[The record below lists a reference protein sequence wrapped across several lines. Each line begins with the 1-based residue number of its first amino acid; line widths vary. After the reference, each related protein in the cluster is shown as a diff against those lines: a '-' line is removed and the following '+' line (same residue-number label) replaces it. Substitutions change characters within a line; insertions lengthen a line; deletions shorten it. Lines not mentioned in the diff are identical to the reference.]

1 MGYFISIANNKGG
14 IGKTTVAVTLSH
26 ALSARKYQKKVLLID
41 LDSQCNATE
50 TLIDSDSFEKS
61 LYDLLEGDI
70 SINDCIYPSK
80 FAGLDILPNI
90 EDTAGIEMELIT
102 QKKFTVIK
110 NLLAPKKD
118 EYDFIIADCPPNLLY
133 FVYSALIASDF
144 VIIPILAS
152 SSKSVKGLKT
162 MLKVIGQVK
171 DSFNPNLRFLR
182 LLINNVDRRA
192 VTPKIIIKL
201 INQTF
206 SETQIFKTIVPTS
219 TQFNHAEITNNT
231 VINYASGSPGAKAYR
246 TLAGELLEIL
256 NTKDS

>member
-14 IGKTTVAVTLSH
+14 IGKTTASVTLSH
-26 ALSARKYQKKVLLID
+26 ALSARKYQKKVLLVD

-50 TLIDSDSFEKS
+50 TLIDPESFEKS
-61 LYDLLEGDI
+61 LYDLLEGDA
-70 SINDCIYPSK
+70 SINECIYPSK
-80 FAGLDILPNI
+80 FPNLDILPNI

-102 QKKFTVIK
+102 QKKFKAIK
-110 NLLAPKKD
+110 ELLRPKKED
-118 EYDFIIADCPPNLLY
+118 YDFIIADCPPNLLY

-162 MLKVIGQVK
+162 MIQVIDKVRE
-171 DSFNPNLRFLR
+171 SFNPDLHFLR
-182 LLINNVDRRA
+182 LLINNVDKRA
-192 VTPKIIIKL
+192 VTPQIIIKL

-206 SETQIFKTIVPTS
+206 SETQIFKTIIPTS

-231 VINYASGSPGAKAYR
+231 VINYAGGSPGAKAYR
-246 TLAGELLEIL
+246 ALAGELLEIL
-256 NTKDS
+256 ETKTR